1 MLPPAT
7 RVLRR
12 HPLAA
17 FFLVLALGLV
27 ALVSV
32 ARSAFREELATATD
46 IEAADGRG
54 ILGRG
59 WFDSWPDSPTANA
72 NFLVFLAGGMGIHEA
87 GSSYKFSLE
96 VFELERRGKH
106 LDITFLQDGTTIGV
120 DFTIERCSDLPPFDA
135 CLRFQDPFRGPRTYY
150 GFADDEEMT
159 RRLPWTKGE
168 IELAKSRAA
177 AR

>member
-1 MLPPAT
+1 MLSHAS

-12 HPLAA
+12 HPLAS
-17 FFLVLALGLV
+17 FFVALGLGL
-27 ALVSV
+27 ATTVSV
-32 ARSAFREELATATD
+32 VRSAFHEELATATD

-59 WFDSWPDSPTANA
+59 WFDSWPESPTTKAH
-72 NFLVFLAGGMGIHEA
+72 FMVFLAGGIGIHEH
-87 GSSYKFSLE
+87 GSSYDFSME
-96 VFELERRGKH
+96 VFELERRGRH
-106 LDITFLQDGTTIGV
+106 LDVTFLQDGSKVGV

-135 CLRFQDPFRGPRTYY
+135 CLRFQDPFRGPRTYF
-150 GFADDEEMT
+150 GFADDDELT

-168 IELAKSRAA
+168 IELAKARAA